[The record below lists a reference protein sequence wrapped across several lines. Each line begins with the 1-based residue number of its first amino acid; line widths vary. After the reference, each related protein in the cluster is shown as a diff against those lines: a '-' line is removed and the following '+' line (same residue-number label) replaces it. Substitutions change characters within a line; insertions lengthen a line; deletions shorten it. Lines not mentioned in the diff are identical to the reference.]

1 MGEKTIVQNRRAR
14 HDYHI
19 LEQFET
25 GIALQGTEVKSIR
38 AGQITLKDSYAEVDG
53 GELFLIGVHIAPTS
67 RATSTTTTPNDDA
80 NSSCINARSCAS
92 ATPSPK
98 RLTLVPLRVY
108 FKDGRA
114 KVELGLC
121 RGKHTID
128 KRQTSENANKTAMST
143 APSGSQAE
151 EIELPAIVAG
161 KECESEAQRSAD
173 FDYEP
178 LVAESLQLHLR

>member
-53 GELFLIGVHIAPTS
+53 GELFLIGVHIAPYEQGNIYNHDPE
-67 RATSTTTTPNDDA
+67 R
-80 NSSCINARSCAS
+80 RRKLLMH
-92 ATPSPK
+92 K
-98 RLTLVPLRVY
+98 REIVRIGHTIAEKGFTLVPLRVY

-128 KRQTSENANKTAMST
+128 KRQT
-143 APSGSQAE
+143 
-151 EIELPAIVAG
+151 
-161 KECESEAQRSAD
+161 
-173 FDYEP
+173 
-178 LVAESLQLHLR
+178 LRKREQDRDVDRALKDLKR

>member
-53 GELFLIGVHIAPTS
+53 GELFLIGVHIAPYEQGNIYNHDPE
-67 RATSTTTTPNDDA
+67 R
-80 NSSCINARSCAS
+80 RRKLLMH
-92 ATPSPK
+92 K
-98 RLTLVPLRVY
+98 REIVRIGHTISEKGFTLVPLRVY

-128 KRQTSENANKTAMST
+128 KRQT
-143 APSGSQAE
+143 
-151 EIELPAIVAG
+151 
-161 KECESEAQRSAD
+161 
-173 FDYEP
+173 
-178 LVAESLQLHLR
+178 LRKREQDRDVDRALKDLKRKK

>member
-19 LEQFET
+19 LEHFET

-53 GELFLIGVHIAPTS
+53 GELFLIGVHIAPYEQGIIYNHDPE
-67 RATSTTTTPNDDA
+67 R
-80 NSSCINARSCAS
+80 RRKLLMH
-92 ATPSPK
+92 K
-98 RLTLVPLRVY
+98 REIVRIGHTIAEKGFTLVPLRVY

-128 KRQTSENANKTAMST
+128 KRQT
-143 APSGSQAE
+143 
-151 EIELPAIVAG
+151 
-161 KECESEAQRSAD
+161 
-173 FDYEP
+173 
-178 LVAESLQLHLR
+178 LRKREQDRDVDRALTDLKRKK

>member
-19 LEQFET
+19 LEHYET

-53 GELFLIGVHIAPTS
+53 GELFLIGVHIAPYEQGNIYNHDPE
-67 RATSTTTTPNDDA
+67 R
-80 NSSCINARSCAS
+80 RRKLLMH
-92 ATPSPK
+92 K
-98 RLTLVPLRVY
+98 REIVRIGHTIAEKGFTLVPLRVY

-128 KRQTSENANKTAMST
+128 KRQT
-143 APSGSQAE
+143 
-151 EIELPAIVAG
+151 
-161 KECESEAQRSAD
+161 
-173 FDYEP
+173 
-178 LVAESLQLHLR
+178 LRKREQDRDVDRALKDLKRKK

>member
-19 LEQFET
+19 LEHFET

-53 GELFLIGVHIAPTS
+53 GELFLIGVHIAPYEQGNIYNHDPE
-67 RATSTTTTPNDDA
+67 R
-80 NSSCINARSCAS
+80 RRKLLMH
-92 ATPSPK
+92 K
-98 RLTLVPLRVY
+98 REIVRIGHTIAEKGFTLVPLRVY

-121 RGKHTID
+121 RGKQTID
-128 KRQTSENANKTAMST
+128 KRQT
-143 APSGSQAE
+143 
-151 EIELPAIVAG
+151 
-161 KECESEAQRSAD
+161 
-173 FDYEP
+173 
-178 LVAESLQLHLR
+178 LRKREQDRDVDRALKDLKRKK